1 MGAAP
6 GPCPAWRPRAPGLGL
21 GAHAMAS
28 PVQGGGAAAARRGE
42 GAGPAQEDGVRGC
55 GRIRGG
61 VRART
66 PGPARLRGTQSAGG
80 RGARAGHP
88 LAASR
93 GGRGAAGTTGSLG
106 CGPGEDSPRILKSTS
121 GVAGHPLGFRA
132 GAGPEEGGEAGR
144 RSREPPTCGGA
155 CARWTLPGPGKG
167 KKKNTAGKSAQAQSA
182 GWKGGRGAETRK
194 CLLRVRR
201 IQIRGVKKERYL
213 CACVHP
219 AWPALS
225 PGSAPPE
232 DHPYPD
238 VTSVAFSPPRA
249 ASPSGPALRPRVS
262 RSALRNRQK

>member
-1 MGAAP
+1 MPRLAPEGPGARP
-6 GPCPAWRPRAPGLGL
+6 GRSRHGLPRPR
-21 GAHAMAS
+21 
-28 PVQGGGAAAARRGE
+28 RGSS
-42 GAGPAQEDGVRGC
+42 GS
-55 GRIRGG
+55 
-61 VRART
+61 
-66 PGPARLRGTQSAGG
+66 SAG
-80 RGARAGHP
+80 R
-88 LAASR
+88 
-93 GGRGAAGTTGSLG
+93 G
-106 CGPGEDSPRILKSTS
+106 CGPGSR
-121 GVAGHPLGFRA
+121 GR
-132 GAGPEEGGEAGR
+132 GAGLRPHQGRGPGPHPWPSKAPRDPVGRRARGTGRPPVGGIQRWAWGSGNDGVPGLRTGGGQPQDPEVHFRGR
-144 RSREPPTCGGA
+144 RSPARVPCRCRPGGGRGGRKTEPRASNLRRRMRPVDPARTRKRE
-155 CARWTLPGPGKG
+155 
-167 KKKNTAGKSAQAQSA
+167 KKNTAGKSAQAQSA